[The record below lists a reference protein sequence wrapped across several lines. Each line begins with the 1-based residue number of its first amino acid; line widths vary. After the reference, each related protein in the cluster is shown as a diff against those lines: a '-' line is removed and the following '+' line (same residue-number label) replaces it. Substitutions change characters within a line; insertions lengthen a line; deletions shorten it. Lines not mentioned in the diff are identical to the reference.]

1 MPHLDANALNSDPD
15 GLAFLRDVLG
25 NGSGDLPGP
34 GRVFPAELWNPTRT
48 RDNEATSSAAQGAGP
63 SESRRLEETA

>member
-25 NGSGDLPGP
+25 NGYGDLPGP
-34 GRVFPAELWNPTRT
+34 GRVFPAELWNPTRAL
-48 RDNEATSSAAQGAGP
+48 DSEATAPAAQPSSAPQ
-63 SESRRLEETA
+63 SSYLEPTG